1 MFGTLQEL
9 KDTYETA
16 RQAIDRTKEPKDEL
30 RRLSEFIH
38 HLADNVDEGFKG
50 MDEPYTKFFYD
61 DFCPGLVKRLVR
73 ERSTDDEVS
82 SFDYF
87 QYLHVISILLQ
98 GFCKL
103 ALQLLRTK
111 PAEELVPEFF
121 LNVAKLFDPV
131 SSLHQFNY

>member
-1 MFGTLQEL
+1 MSSASEARPACDPKTPKPHLALIINYPLPLSLIIKSIDMFGTLQEL

-87 QYLHVISILLQ
+87 
-98 GFCKL
+98 
-103 ALQLLRTK
+103 
-111 PAEELVPEFF
+111 
-121 LNVAKLFDPV
+121 
-131 SSLHQFNY
+131 